1 MDLTA
6 LMDRLGAEGI
16 DSLLLEGGG
25 TLGWSMLEAGLVQ
38 RVQAYVAPKI
48 FGGRA
53 KSPVEGL
60 GVALPD
66 RAFRLKGMTITRIG
80 EDFLLEGEVDHVHR
94 DR

>member
-1 MDLTA
+1 M
-6 LMDRLGAEGI
+6 
-16 DSLLLEGGG
+16 
-25 TLGWSMLEAGLVQ
+25 
-38 RVQAYVAPKI
+38 APKI

-66 RAFRLKGMTITRIG
+66 RAFRLKGMTITQIG